1 MKNRY
6 LNMIGLAY
14 RAGQCSIG
22 EENIIKDIQKRRAH
36 LILLANDIGMQTKK
50 KLIDKCETYK
60 VPYMIVDDRETL
72 SQLVGKTKCV
82 ALAIFENGFATK
94 FRWLVRSLFSDVNV

>member
-22 EENIIKDIQKRRAH
+22 EENIIKNIQKRRAH

-72 SQLVGKTKCV
+72 SQSFGKTNRV
-82 ALAIFENGFATK
+82 ALAILEKGFATK
-94 FRWLVRSLFSDVNV
+94 IQSLLR

>member
-72 SQLVGKTKCV
+72 SQSIRKTNRV
-82 ALAIFENGFATK
+82 ALALIEKGFVTK
-94 FRWLVRSLFSDVNV
+94 IQSLLR

>member
-72 SQLVGKTKCV
+72 SQSIGKTNRV
-82 ALAIFENGFATK
+82 ALAILEKGFATK
-94 FRWLVRSLFSDVNV
+94 IQSLLR